1 MARILEEKT
10 PEAKTL
16 AVRILVVKTPEAKIL
31 AVRIL
36 VVKTP
41 EVKTRAAAS
50 RAFSRP
56 WPKAATSGIPLAR
69 SPR

>member
-1 MARILEEKT
+1 MNGMTTRAVCSPSPQPKT

-16 AVRILVVKTPEAKIL
+16 AVRILVEKTPEAKIL

-36 VVKTP
+36 AVKTP

-56 WPKAATSGIPLAR
+56 WPKAATK
-69 SPR
+69 